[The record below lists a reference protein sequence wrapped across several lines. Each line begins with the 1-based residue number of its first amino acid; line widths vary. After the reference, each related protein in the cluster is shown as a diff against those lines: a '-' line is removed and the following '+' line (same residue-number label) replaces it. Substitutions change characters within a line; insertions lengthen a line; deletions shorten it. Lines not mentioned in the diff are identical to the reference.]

1 MKRNN
6 LFVFSLFGLVLCSC
20 GSTQYAATPN
30 GKEIS
35 NEVGKTKMQQS
46 MQASD
51 DKVRNDEGKLK
62 IGIEDGYLKADC
74 SSSYT
79 SIFSSDLTKGEI
91 SIDIS
96 KFKALFSAEGIN
108 SDDAD
113 DFHSHLEFSLHGG
126 MGMSSTIGSV
136 TTNKNIENRNYD
148 ADVYQDCRYTYFDV
162 SSTDTLALL
171 QKFFPKLDFHGGKM
185 KINTTVNAI
194 DEDMNVYIKNP
205 ADQVDFSFEN
215 LVEADEGGTYLDLG
229 NGNYAFSYTFD
240 KDGLSTKLNTT
251 YASDRGMTFTL
262 SEDSSLKY
270 TILFSETDGITSIGF
285 DAKIGG
291 SYKYTD
297 ESESQGVVVYTSSN
311 NIDFSISMG
320 TKLTFD
326 TSSSVNVDKIS
337 DTTQY
342 EELTGLQNVD

>member
-1 MKRNN
+1 MKRKK
-6 LFVFSLFGLVLCSC
+6 LFIFSLSGLVLCSC
-20 GSTQYAATPN
+20 GSTQYAATPS

-46 MQASD
+46 MQVSD
-51 DKVRNDEGKLK
+51 DKVRNDVGKLK
-62 IGIEDGYLKADC
+62 IGIEDGYLKADYA
-74 SSSYT
+74 SSYT
-79 SIFSSDLTKGEI
+79 SPFSSDGIKSEI

-126 MGMSSTIGSV
+126 MSMSSTISGAA
-136 TTNKNIENRNYD
+136 TNKNIENRNYD

-171 QKFFPKLDFHGGKM
+171 QKYFPKLDFHGGKM

-205 ADQVDFSFEN
+205 SDQVDFSFEN

-240 KDGLSTKLNTT
+240 KDGLTTELNTT
-251 YASDRGMTFTL
+251 YASNRGVKFTF

-285 DAKIGG
+285 DAKLDG
-291 SYKYTD
+291 SYKNTD
-297 ESESQGVVVYTSSN
+297 ESKSQGVVVYTSSN
-311 NIDFSISMG
+311 NTDFSISMG

-326 TSSSVNVDKIS
+326 TSSLITVDKIS

-342 EELTGLQNVD
+342 YELTDLQNGD